1 MSSKK
6 IVTDT
11 PKELE
16 PQNEIDKKLNM
27 DPVKIYWE
35 EVALIMQEYFQALD
49 RFRQD
54 PLNPVKH
61 HIF

>member
-1 MSSKK
+1 MSTKK
-6 IVTDT
+6 MSTDT
-11 PKELE
+11 NKVEKEDE
-16 PQNEIDKKLNM
+16 KKL
-27 DPVKIYWE
+27 DPVKTYWE

-61 HIF
+61 QIF

>member
-6 IVTDT
+6 IITYT

-16 PQNEIDKKLNM
+16 AQNEIDKKLKL
-27 DPVKIYWE
+27 DPVKTYWE

-54 PLNPVKH
+54 PMNPVKH
-61 HIF
+61 QIF

>member
-1 MSSKK
+1 MSTKK
-6 IVTDT
+6 ISTDT
-11 PKELE
+11 NKVEKEE
-16 PQNEIDKKLNM
+16 EKKL
-27 DPVKIYWE
+27 DPIKTYWE

-61 HIF
+61 QIF

>member
-1 MSSKK
+1 MSTKK
-6 IVTDT
+6 MSTDT
-11 PKELE
+11 NKVEKEDE
-16 PQNEIDKKLNM
+16 KKL
-27 DPVKIYWE
+27 DPIKTYWE

-61 HIF
+61 QIF

>member
-1 MSSKK
+1 MSTKK

-11 PKELE
+11 NKVEKEDE
-16 PQNEIDKKLNM
+16 KKL
-27 DPVKIYWE
+27 DPIKTYWE

-61 HIF
+61 QIF